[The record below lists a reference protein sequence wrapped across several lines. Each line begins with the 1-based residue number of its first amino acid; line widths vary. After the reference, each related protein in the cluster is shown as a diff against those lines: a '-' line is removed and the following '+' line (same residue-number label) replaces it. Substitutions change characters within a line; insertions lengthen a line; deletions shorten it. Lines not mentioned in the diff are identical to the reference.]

1 MQDVQTSALVH
12 TTCTKSCVSCVSKV
26 IRQAKSSSRS
36 HVAMAVWASLC
47 VVLLAAA
54 GVLLSPVTA
63 KLSAAVVPSNSS
75 PNGTDW
81 CDALK
86 PCNETK
92 TNSAEIE
99 SSYGLGLLF
108 KKTTDSSSYQYS
120 STTPATAVDWRT
132 VLTNWA
138 VRDQG
143 SCGEFN
149 FGVHQQVYTT
159 LLQSIGT
166 CLTTSAPCHT

>member
-1 MQDVQTSALVH
+1 
-12 TTCTKSCVSCVSKV
+12 
-26 IRQAKSSSRS
+26 
-36 HVAMAVWASLC
+36 MAVWASLC
-47 VVLLAAA
+47 IVLLAAA

-63 KLSAAVVPSNSS
+63 KLSAAVIPSNSS
-75 PNGTDW
+75 ANGTDW

-92 TNSAEIE
+92 TTSAEIE

-108 KKTTDSSSYQYS
+108 KKTTASSSYQYS

-143 SCGEFN
+143 SCGEFDLMFIN
-149 FGVHQQVYTT
+149 KCVQYCFNLDVH
-159 LLQSIGT
+159 
-166 CLTTSAPCHT
+166 A

>member
-1 MQDVQTSALVH
+1 MACSARSPNFRHSYTPRAQNSVSSSS
-12 TTCTKSCVSCVSKV
+12 TKLSG
-26 IRQAKSSSRS
+26 RRGDAKSSPRS

-47 VVLLAAA
+47 IALLAAA

-63 KLSAAVVPSNSS
+63 KLSAAVIPSKSS
-75 PNGTDW
+75 ANGTDW

-92 TNSAEIE
+92 TTSAEIE
-99 SSYGLGLLF
+99 SSYGLGLLT
-108 KKTTDSSSYQYS
+108 KKTTASSSYQYS

-132 VLTNWA
+132 ALTNWT

-143 SCGEFN
+143 SCGEFDLVSISKCIQYCFN
-149 FGVHQQVYTT
+149 LHVH
-159 LLQSIGT
+159 
-166 CLTTSAPCHT
+166 A

>member
-1 MQDVQTSALVH
+1 
-12 TTCTKSCVSCVSKV
+12 
-26 IRQAKSSSRS
+26 
-36 HVAMAVWASLC
+36 MAVWAALC

-54 GVLLSPVTA
+54 SLMPSVVTA
-63 KLSAAVVPSNSS
+63 KLTAAVTPSNSS
-75 PNGTDW
+75 ANGADW
-81 CDALK
+81 CEALK

-108 KKTTDSSSYQYS
+108 KKSTASSSYQYA

-143 SCGEFN
+143 SCGELDLAFIKKCIKQCSN
-149 FGVHQQVYTT
+149 PCISAQTF
-159 LLQSIGT
+159 SIMSH
-166 CLTTSAPCHT
+166 LT